1 MVLPGD
7 ARDDGRIVVQLTD
20 ETFVDGIARLRWQLR
35 HLLTSGAR
43 VIVVD
48 LAGLRQLSSTS
59 VAALLSTHRVC
70 RMRGGGVVIRRAN
83 RRTLDLLRRTG
94 LHHVFEIE
102 TNVDSQQEMR
112 NAG

>member
-7 ARDDGRIVVQLTD
+7 ARDDGRVVVRLDD
-20 ETFVDGIARLRWQLR
+20 ETFVDGMARLRWQLR
-35 HLLTSGAR
+35 HLLAGGAR

-70 RMRGGGVVIRRAN
+70 RSRGGGVVVRKAN

-102 TNVDSQQEMR
+102 THVETQQEMR